1 MTRKIFTL
9 LVVIVLAFET
19 SAQDKVFSA
28 SDYLNRELS
37 PKSISGLSWRPG
49 LNSFTWIENESLI
62 QKTVINPSEAD
73 IILKLDE
80 LNLKMKELK
89 ENELN
94 RFPFIS
100 WNGSNSFY
108 FTAEN
113 RIVLFD
119 LSSSK
124 LMKVNEYDGSGEN
137 VTVSGNSLNV
147 AGL

>member
-19 SAQDKVFSA
+19 SAQDKVFNA

-49 LNSFTWIENESLI
+49 LNSFTWIENESLM
-62 QKTVINPSEAD
+62 QKTVINPSKAD

-89 ENELN
+89 ENELTLA
-94 RFPFIS
+94 F
-100 WNGSNSFY
+100 
-108 FTAEN
+108 
-113 RIVLFD
+113 
-119 LSSSK
+119 LS
-124 LMKVNEYDGSGEN
+124 YHGPGA
-137 VTVSGNSLNV
+137 TVSILLLKTGYSFSTFHCQNC
-147 AGL
+147 